1 VSLSSTSISCCL
13 RPDLESLI
21 EIYFTAIW
29 KLCTINIV
37 VRASIVFILPLA
49 FVSSGFLS
57 SCGSSK
63 NPAPAAKQVKGQGS
77 SQHSI
82 AVAASREADDFGR
95 FLAGLP
101 GKSGSAYAKFE
112 EDPAWIAH
120 REAFASDWAKFDK
133 SRVPVLQEFQ
143 KKELKGAPNA
153 SGTLFYPFGGPDF
166 VTANLFFPANDNYVF
181 VGLEP
186 AGTVRSA
193 EAFEKQPLASSLP
206 RMRSTLGSLLRRSF
220 FITAEMERQ
229 VRGQITDGLLPLLLV
244 QMTRTG
250 HTILGHRYVTL
261 DAQGN
266 YVDRKPG
273 DATPRNRGVVLEFQ
287 RDGSSE
293 VKHLTYISV
302 NLSNESFKRNAEF
315 RAFMEQL
322 KPMSTFFK
330 SASYLPHSEN
340 FSLIRQQVLAK
351 SDAIAQDDT
360 GVPFRFFDSNKWN
373 VMLYGKYTQP
383 YGTFR
388 YRKQSD
394 LKVAFDKG
402 ENVKNLGFFIGYG
415 YGHAP
420 SNLLVARRR
429 AS

>member
-1 VSLSSTSISCCL
+1 MPHSSTPIPRWL
-13 RPDLESLI
+13 RPDLGSLI
-21 EIYFTAIW
+21 EIFFTAIW
-29 KLCTINIV
+29 KLCTINVV

-63 NPAPAAKQVKGQGS
+63 NTTATAKQAKDQGS
-77 SQHSI
+77 QQQSF
-82 AVAASREADDFGR
+82 AVSKSREADDFGR

-101 GKSGSAYAKFE
+101 GKPGSPYLKFE

-120 REAFASDWAKFDK
+120 REAFESDWAKFDRN
-133 SRVPVLQEFQ
+133 RVPVLQEFQ
-143 KKELKGAPNA
+143 KKELNGAPNA
-153 SGTLFYPFGGPDF
+153 GGTLFYPFGGPDF
-166 VTANLFFPANDNYVF
+166 VTANLFFPANNNYVF

-186 AGTVRSA
+186 AGTIRSA
-193 EAFEKQPLASSLP
+193 SSFEQQSLASSLP

-261 DAQGN
+261 DEHGS
-266 YVDRKPG
+266 YVDRKPS
-273 DATPRNRGVVLEFQ
+273 DSTPRNRGVVIEFE
-287 RDGSSE
+287 RDGSTE
-293 VKHLTYISV
+293 VKHLTYISA
-302 NLSNESFKRNAEF
+302 NLSNEPLKRNVEF
-315 RAFMEQL
+315 QAFMDQL
-322 KPMSTFFK
+322 KPMATFFK

-340 FSLIRQQVLAK
+340 FAVIRQQVLAK
-351 SDAIAQDDT
+351 SDAITQDDT
-360 GVPFRFFDSNKWN
+360 GVPFRFFDNGKWN
-373 VMLYGKYTQP
+373 VMLYGKYTKP
-383 YGTFR
+383 YGTFS
-388 YRKQSD
+388 YRKQPD

-415 YGHAP
+415 YGIAP

-429 AS
+429 S